1 MNAIWNESTL
11 VRSFDVGNTGVLKPQ
26 VIFQFFQEAAGNHA
40 THLGVG
46 YDALRTLGLFWVLSR
61 VKVEIAKLPAWGE
74 EVTLTTWPK
83 GVDRLFALR
92 DFRMSDREGTAM
104 VRGTSCWLLV
114 DVVKMRPQRL
124 NSIPRSFPLNDREHA
139 LQESLD
145 KIPVPDRLDVWYERM
160 VMTSDLDVNNHVNNT
175 EYVRWITDCLE
186 PGEGTGLALRSLQIN
201 YLEEAKLGE
210 TLVFSLGRADNPPG
224 TLFVEGVNRAN
235 QAKVVQARAVVI
247 P

>member
-1 MNAIWNESTL
+1 MV
-11 VRSFDVGNTGVLKPQ
+11 VRSFDVGNAGVLKPQ
-26 VIFQFFQEAAGNHA
+26 AICQYFQEAAGNHA

-46 YDALRTLGLFWVLSR
+46 YDALQKLGLFWVLSR
-61 VKVEIAKLPAWGE
+61 VKVEIDALPQWGD

-92 DFRMSDREGTAM
+92 DFRMNDRDGATM

-114 DVVKMRPQRL
+114 DMEKMRPRRIDA
-124 NSIPRSFPLNDREHA
+124 IPRSFPVLENEHA

-145 KIPVPDRLDVWYERM
+145 RILIPEGLAVKYERKVM
-160 VMTSDLDVNNHVNNT
+160 VSDLDVNNHVNNT

-186 PGEGTGLALRSLQIN
+186 PGDGARQSLRSLQVN

-210 TLVFSLGRADNPPG
+210 VMVFSSGPLEGARG
-224 TLFVEGVNRAN
+224 TVCVQGTNRASR
-235 QAKVVQARAVVI
+235 ATVVQARLQLNPRHV
-247 P
+247 